1 MKSFRISLINLL
13 GLYLIFSEDH
23 SGCCL
28 DTVWQPPRPNISPLQ
43 AISDKQIL
51 VVSWLVNHSGLAG
64 NLYEIQ
70 ISRAENHIIIYSAN
84 VSVPSADSHEYT
96 WTWTSD
102 LPLECVNHSVR
113 IRHLYNQS
121 FLSPWSEWV
130 TNNGVEAKDR
140 TKLFPLHQVLRE
152 GTSGVFCC
160 VPPVGVNITNITLNK
175 KKYPIISIGAR
186 VKAIVVPN
194 LTIPKITPKVLLLTC
209 SDTSGKGDSYI
220 WNYVSFPPQK
230 PRHLN
235 CVTSDMTTVTCTWDP
250 GRARDLYDHNKQTCT
265 LHIENSD
272 QAPITCGPS
281 SCTFQAIP
289 DLEEYNISV
298 VVKDQL
304 GEETASYSF
313 NISERVSPVMEWGG
327 VSPGITDTTLS
338 WIVQGNLTQM
348 NLLCQ
353 VAVDPGSTTEL
364 NCKSVSDPCEVK
376 LQHLLPNT
384 RYSTRARCSVDG
396 RFWGKWTK
404 PIPFATYP
412 FVTLDLWR
420 RIKQMSDPHSRQVT
434 LLWKLDVLGSA
445 TIQGFTVHGSQEG
458 QNRTES
464 IPALDSE
471 QTQAEVPI
479 GPGQYDFT
487 VEAVLRNG
495 PSIPAHITIPKLDN
509 TKNLLVEKQLNSN
522 SAGGFNLSWAEE
534 DTATCGFTVEW
545 CILGNAVPCTLQW
558 IHLPEGNNTLFL
570 AAGNFKAGSRYTFNI
585 YGCTENGH
593 RLLEIQTGYSQE
605 LKAVQSP
612 SLVEPVQITSSTV
625 TLEWHYNEADP
636 SHPAFIT
643 GYLVIVQEIGGH
655 TARMFNVSDPRKK
668 SVTIEGLKQSHKYV
682 FSVSALTKKG
692 PGEPAKIRI
701 TTKANYTAHLA
712 KILTPILLLLGCT
725 VLLWPRR
732 KTLRRGLKKVFA
744 YPAGMDIKTSELHSF
759 LQETGERVQP
769 HKVEECISCD
779 IEILNTHPPLNEST
793 TRRDPEPLNMPP
805 SPCSQFSAPSLSPTC
820 VPLQDYCPQSAP
832 LLFEGPAPQQITC
845 ITNKS
850 YFNSTVGYLFQPQE
864 VAFSEIKPS
873 FEPPDCLQES
883 CSVVYGYISSDT
895 MKNEEEDKAKNQI

>member
-1 MKSFRISLINLL
+1 MSCNHCVF
-13 GLYLIFSEDH
+13 
-23 SGCCL
+23 CVP
-28 DTVWQPPRPNISPLQ
+28 VWQPPRPNISPLQ
-43 AISDKQIL
+43 AISDKQSL

-64 NLYEIQ
+64 NIYEIQ
-70 ISRAENHIIIYSAN
+70 ISRTENHIIIYSAN
-84 VSVPSADSHEYT
+84 VSVPSTDTHQYT

-113 IRHLYNQS
+113 IRHFYNQS
-121 FLSPWSEWV
+121 FLSPWSEWA
-130 TNNGVEAKDR
+130 TNNGAEAKDK
-140 TKLFPLHQVLRE
+140 TKLFPFQQVLRE

-160 VPPVGVNITNITLNK
+160 VPPVGVNITNITLSK
-175 KKYPIISIGAR
+175 KKYPIISIGTR

-194 LTIPKITPKVLLLTC
+194 LTIPKNPRKALLLTC

-220 WNYVSFPPQK
+220 WNYVSHKSIPYSYSHFKDSLTTLKSQ
-230 PRHLN
+230 RNYDFSHL
-235 CVTSDMTTVTCTWDP
+235 CC
-250 GRARDLYDHNKQTCT
+250 GKHR
-265 LHIENSD
+265 NSD
-272 QAPITCGPS
+272 QAPVTCGPS

-313 NISERVSPVMEWGG
+313 NISERVSPVTEWGG
-327 VSPGITDTTLS
+327 VSPGMTDTTVS

-364 NCKSVSDPCEVK
+364 NCKSVSDPCKVK
-376 LQHLLPNT
+376 LQHLLPST
-384 RYSTRARCSVDG
+384 RYSTRVRCSVNG

-404 PIPFATYP
+404 PIPFTTYP

-420 RIKQMSDPHSRQVT
+420 RIKQMSDPYSRQVT
-434 LLWKLDVLGSA
+434 LLWKLDDLGSA
-445 TIQGFTVHGSQEG
+445 TIQGFTVQGSQEG
-458 QNRTES
+458 QNRTEL

-487 VEAVLRNG
+487 VEAILRNG
-495 PSIPAHITIPKLDN
+495 PSIPAHITIPKLDD
-509 TKNLLVEKQLNSN
+509 TKKQLNSS

-545 CILGNAVPCTLQW
+545 CVLGNAVPCTLQW

-570 AAGNFKAGSRYTFNI
+570 AAGKCLF
-585 YGCTENGH
+585 
-593 RLLEIQTGYSQE
+593 YS
-605 LKAVQSP
+605 VQSP

-643 GYLVIVQEIGGH
+643 GYLVIVQEFGGH
-655 TARMFNVSDPRKK
+655 TARMFNVSDPQKK

-701 TTKANYTAHLA
+701 TTKANCELYNIQYTRGLSFYL
-712 KILTPILLLLGCT
+712 IFFVCLF
-725 VLLWPRR
+725 VFSSR
-732 KTLRRGLKKVFA
+732 LRRGLKKVFA
-744 YPAGMDIKTSELHSF
+744 YPAGMDIRTSELHSF
-759 LQETGERVQP
+759 LQEVWIYHSHNQNMHRENSYNFFIIR
-769 HKVEECISCD
+769 CI
-779 IEILNTHPPLNEST
+779 
-793 TRRDPEPLNMPP
+793 
-805 SPCSQFSAPSLSPTC
+805 
-820 VPLQDYCPQSAP
+820 
-832 LLFEGPAPQQITC
+832 
-845 ITNKS
+845 
-850 YFNSTVGYLFQPQE
+850 
-864 VAFSEIKPS
+864 
-873 FEPPDCLQES
+873 
-883 CSVVYGYISSDT
+883 
-895 MKNEEEDKAKNQI
+895 